1 MKSQTM
7 KKVFYL
13 LSFLFS
19 LVWVIGF
26 FLLGAGMFIHCI
38 LVIAV
43 LLYLQGLISAPRLR
57 SRIGA
62 QTYE

>member
-1 MKSQTM
+1 MKLQIM

-13 LSFLFS
+13 LSFLFF
-19 LVWVIGF
+19 LVWIMGF
-26 FLLGAGMFIHCI
+26 FVLGAGVFIHCI